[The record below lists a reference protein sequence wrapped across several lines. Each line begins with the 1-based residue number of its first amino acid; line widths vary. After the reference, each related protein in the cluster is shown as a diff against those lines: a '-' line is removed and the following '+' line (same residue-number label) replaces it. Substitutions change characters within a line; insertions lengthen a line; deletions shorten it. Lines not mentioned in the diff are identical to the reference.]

1 MLEALTLLPLAGLA
15 SYVGVDGVRRWAL
28 HHHALDIPNQRSSHS
43 HPTPRGGGLA
53 VVSVTTLGWVIL
65 GILCQ
70 PSTSWTAL
78 LTYAAGA
85 SLIALVSWFDDLY
98 SLSAATRLAAH
109 GLAAA
114 AAILAFG
121 YWHAIPL
128 LPGQS
133 VTLGCAGAVITWLWI
148 VGLTNAYNFM
158 DGSDGMAGSQAVIA
172 GLGWACL
179 GWLADFPLLTNLSL
193 LLAVGSLGF
202 LPHNWPPARIFMGDV
217 GSAFLGYSFA
227 ILPLLGL
234 RGDGPLA
241 GLSPVLG
248 VLLVWPFIFDTALT
262 FLRRL
267 CHGENVLEAHRSHLY
282 QRLIIAGYSHR
293 FVLLLYSSLA
303 IVGAAAAIFWL
314 RRPVPA
320 FCCSV
325 LLLPSLA
332 WLLYRFVV
340 AEERRAQ
347 AAEDAPQIVPFP
359 SSSSSPSSRRRA
371 A

>member
-1 MLEALTLLPLAGLA
+1 MLEAIALLPIAGVV
-15 SYVGVDGVRRWAL
+15 SYFGVAGVRRWAL
-28 HHHALDIPNQRSSHS
+28 HHQALDIPNERSSHFR
-43 HPTPRGGGLA
+43 PTPRGGGLA
-53 VVSVTTLGWVIL
+53 IVSVTILGWVIL
-65 GILCQ
+65 GILFQ
-70 PSTSWTAL
+70 PSTPWIAL
-78 LTYAAGA
+78 ATYAAGA
-85 SLIALVSWFDDLY
+85 SLIALVSWVDDLH
-98 SLSAATRLAAH
+98 SLSAAKRLVAHGFGALAAV
-109 GLAAA
+109 
-114 AAILAFG
+114 LAFG

-133 VTLGCAGAVITWLWI
+133 VMLGCTGAVLTWLWI
-148 VGLTNAYNFM
+148 VGMTNAYNFM

-179 GWLADFPLLTNLSL
+179 GWLANFPLLTNLSL
-193 LLAVGSLGF
+193 LLVVGSLGF

-234 RGDGPLA
+234 RENSSLA
-241 GLSPVLG
+241 GLSPILG
-248 VLLVWPFIFDTALT
+248 ALLVWPFLFDTGFT

-267 CHGENVLEAHRSHLY
+267 HQGENVLMAHRSHLY

-293 FVLLLYSSLA
+293 FVLLLYSGLA
-303 IVGAAAAIFWL
+303 IVGAAVAISWL

-320 FCCSV
+320 FWCSV

-347 AAEDAPQIVPFP
+347 EAEDAPQTVPFP
-359 SSSSSPSSRRRA
+359 SRRRRA